1 MTRMDSTRSP
11 GVLSPLGRARDPWGA
26 RRSDQAGSG
35 GPDRHFRRSLAA
47 RGTSRSRVAPA
58 HCRTPCSAPGAAPGA
73 TEGGSDTASA
83 RATPWAAQSCH
94 ESLSELEPSGRP
106 SRAPPAT
113 GCGHG
118 GPGRAGG
125 PVAPAAWQS
134 RDWRRR
140 PAPKRPPGACV
151 ARRRPLSVVYEY
163 EMMPEHARWFAGSA
177 EGLTEAD
184 AAAERLPRTEGP
196 CGRCLGVRVRRV
208 ARKGRFAPP
217 GLAGLL
223 ATAGRLAGS

>member
-1 MTRMDSTRSP
+1 M
-11 GVLSPLGRARDPWGA
+11 
-26 RRSDQAGSG
+26 
-35 GPDRHFRRSLAA
+35 
-47 RGTSRSRVAPA
+47 
-58 HCRTPCSAPGAAPGA
+58 HCRAPCSAPRAAPGA
-73 TEGGSDTASA
+73 TKGGSETAWA
-83 RATPWAAQSCH
+83 GATPWAAQSCH

-177 EGLTEAD
+177 EGLAEAY
-184 AAAERLPRTEGP
+184 AAAGRPPRAEGP
-196 CGRCLGVRVRRV
+196 RRRRLGVRVQRV

-217 GLAGLL
+217 GLAGWPRVYERGCCWWSGARRACAVGVLSQSCSAGKIL
-223 ATAGRLAGS
+223 SLTWWCTPTAAT